1 LARSTAAAQEASG
14 FEKGQHLSDAAHALV
29 DTVDLAHGG
38 AALLKGVAS
47 LGRARLAALKVKS
60 PAPAEPPRVCAA
72 GTCGNPDVVCF
83 VAGTKVKTSEGYVDI
98 ESITIGDRVLT
109 DAECSGTKVDE
120 ASWAAITLAMPNP
133 DRPGDVIDLHLL
145 RPRSW
150 LAEQGAGQD
159 SLVEIH
165 LEEMQLSG
173 LARVVAIDRVPPL
186 ADGPGCLV
194 LSTVTHLN
202 GDVLELRFEN
212 SGTVLQ
218 PTARHHLHSYD
229 TRDWVRAGD
238 LRPGDRLTTSSGHV
252 TVASVVSKPG
262 LHRVFNIEVET
273 QHAYYVSSLDVF
285 SHNTGACG
293 PRNDPALGGF
303 SRPVLPDE
311 IRALNGSFGGS
322 VELNGTI
329 EGALAAAGYYG
340 GFYRK
345 AAALIRGIAH
355 GHLFDNGNKRTASA
369 VLELLRQRNGITS
382 GVTSERARRII
393 HDVATG
399 CLHDI
404 DEIADS
410 LKGF

>member
-1 LARSTAAAQEASG
+1 
-14 FEKGQHLSDAAHALV
+14 
-29 DTVDLAHGG
+29 
-38 AALLKGVAS
+38 
-47 LGRARLAALKVKS
+47 
-60 PAPAEPPRVCAA
+60 
-72 GTCGNPDVVCF
+72 
-83 VAGTKVKTSEGYVDI
+83 VDI
-98 ESITIGDRVLT
+98 ESISIGDRVLT

-150 LAEQGAGQD
+150 LAEQGAVQG
-159 SLVEIH
+159 SLVEIR

-229 TRDWVRAGD
+229 TQDWIAAGD
-238 LRPGDRLTTSSGHV
+238 LHPGNRLTTSSGHV
-252 TVASVVSKPG
+252 TLASVVSKPG

-273 QHAYYVSSLDVF
+273 RHAYYVSNLEVF

-293 PRNDPALGGF
+293 P
-303 SRPVLPDE
+303 
-311 IRALNGSFGGS
+311 GSPGGS
-322 VELNGTI
+322 GGGGSTRNELV
-329 EGALAAAGYYG
+329 
-340 GFYRK
+340 
-345 AAALIRGIAH
+345 
-355 GHLFDNGNKRTASA
+355 D
-369 VLELLRQRNGITS
+369 VLRERLRQVAGFKAEGRPLILDENVTNQTLLDGLRSRGYNVRSVYEIFGRFGTDDLDIIKLVDALDAKVITNNVKDF
-382 GVTSERARRII
+382 GRPRTVPLPRPGRWAVETVERLINKHAR
-393 HDVATG
+393 
-399 CLHDI
+399 
-404 DEIADS
+404 
-410 LKGF
+410 